1 MKESQSLQDQNVVA
15 PNGSITDVMKKLK
28 KNIQVTQLTLFAR

>member
-1 MKESQSLQDQNVVA
+1 MKENQSLQDQNVVP